1 MILKSVAQKAGIDK
15 PINPHHFRHSRAT
28 DLAKK
33 LTEAQLCQYMGWIQS
48 SREAATYIHLSGRD
62 MDKAILTLHGL
73 AEEETEEEHSK
84 KSNAPGVALKTT
96 PVQNSAV
103 DAALVWMRKVSWI
116 MICRR
121 RRQSGLACIL
131 WTY

>member
-1 MILKSVAQKAGIDK
+1 MLREVAQKAGIDK
-15 PINPHHFRHSRAT
+15 PINPHHFRHPRAT

>member
-1 MILKSVAQKAGIDK
+1 MLREVAQKAGIDK
-15 PINPHHFRHSRAT
+15 PINPHHFRHPRAT

-48 SREAATYIHLSGRD
+48 SKEAATYVHLSGRD

-84 KSNAPGVALKTT
+84 KTNALGPTFSALPFSQRICCIIICCIVITT
-96 PVQNSAV
+96 HYNLQ
-103 DAALVWMRKVSWI
+103 L
-116 MICRR
+116 
-121 RRQSGLACIL
+121 LHL
-131 WTY
+131 

>member
-1 MILKSVAQKAGIDK
+1 MMLKSVAQNAGIDK

-48 SREAATYIHLSGRD
+48 SKEAATYVHLSGRD

-73 AEEETEEEHSK
+73 AEEETQAFGWEWNDFK
-84 KSNAPGVALKTT
+84 RALRDIDRE
-96 PVQNSAV
+96 AF
-103 DAALVWMRKVSWI
+103 
-116 MICRR
+116 
-121 RRQSGLACIL
+121 
-131 WTY
+131 